1 MEQGVVRAFG
11 TKHAAHQADARRRQM
26 GPLLTC
32 KLPERITGAAPLV
45 MRRALADPRKGQVR
59 REGTGLRRESQ
70 TCQLAIDGPGEL
82 RERRRVATDADPEDP
97 GRLQVGE
104 AADARS
110 SISKGAAP
118 AAARSMAAVT
128 ACSRGTGT

>member
-1 MEQGVVRAFG
+1 MPVAGRWA
-11 TKHAAHQADARRRQM
+11 
-26 GPLLTC
+26 PLLTC

-82 RERRRVATDADPEDP
+82 RERRRVAAHADPEDP
-97 GRLQVGE
+97 GASRLGKPPRP
-104 AADARS
+104 RS

-128 ACSRGTGT
+128 ACSRATGT